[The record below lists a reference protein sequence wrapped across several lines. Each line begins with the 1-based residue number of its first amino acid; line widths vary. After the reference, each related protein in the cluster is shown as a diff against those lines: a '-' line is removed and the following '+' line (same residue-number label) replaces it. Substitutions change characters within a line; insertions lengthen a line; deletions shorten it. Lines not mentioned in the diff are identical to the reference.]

1 MLTAAQLA
9 KASCPPNKAYIRLVD
24 TAGLFIE
31 ISRTRARWYVRF
43 QKNGKQSRTSIGVYP
58 QMSLAEARTQC
69 YRFLGGLASNQ
80 YPVGSTAKP
89 SIIKA
94 HITEREMFQTIAR
107 KWLNKSKPGWGP
119 VHADRYERMLERDVI
134 PRIGTTH
141 ISAIKTVDL
150 SGVVDAISARG
161 VRETGKRCI
170 RMIETI
176 FKWAG
181 TEGHEINCSTAGLIT
196 RLGAPKAE
204 EHFPAIT
211 DPAELGEFLRAV
223 KHYHGSPVIRALIEL
238 QFMIPCRPS
247 ELRLATWDD
256 FNLEAMEFTIPSSR
270 LKRTVANKAAGDAH
284 IIPLSRQAAEILKT
298 LPRFVSDPSVF
309 PSSKR
314 GRPISDNGAR
324 TAIISLGWG
333 ERQSMHGSRAVF
345 RTLGEEVLKL
355 DQALLEITLHH
366 RLADQL
372 RGAYRRVSRLDDRRA
387 MMQAWSDMLDCLRT
401 GQDYSHLVQK

>member
-9 KASCPPNKAYIRLVD
+9 KASCPPDKAYIRLVD

-43 QKNGKQSRTSIGVYP
+43 QKNGKQSRTSIGLYP

-69 YRFLGGLASNQ
+69 YLFLGGLASNQ

-170 RMIETI
+170 RMIGSVCLANQHLGSRVRRPYVFEQAQI
-176 FKWAG
+176 LPVPPFQYR
-181 TEGHEINCSTAGLIT
+181 STLWLVA
-196 RLGAPKAE
+196 LGW
-204 EHFPAIT
+204 
-211 DPAELGEFLRAV
+211 R
-223 KHYHGSPVIRALIEL
+223 
-238 QFMIPCRPS
+238 
-247 ELRLATWDD
+247 
-256 FNLEAMEFTIPSSR
+256 N
-270 LKRTVANKAAGDAH
+270 
-284 IIPLSRQAAEILKT
+284 
-298 LPRFVSDPSVF
+298 RFVGEGVRLSDYGLVERCFKDSIL
-309 PSSKR
+309 
-314 GRPISDNGAR
+314 RPA
-324 TAIISLGWG
+324 WG
-333 ERQSMHGSRAVF
+333 LVI
-345 RTLGEEVLKL
+345 
-355 DQALLEITLHH
+355 ALLN
-366 RLADQL
+366 A
-372 RGAYRRVSRLDDRRA
+372 SP
-387 MMQAWSDMLDCLRT
+387 
-401 GQDYSHLVQK
+401 K